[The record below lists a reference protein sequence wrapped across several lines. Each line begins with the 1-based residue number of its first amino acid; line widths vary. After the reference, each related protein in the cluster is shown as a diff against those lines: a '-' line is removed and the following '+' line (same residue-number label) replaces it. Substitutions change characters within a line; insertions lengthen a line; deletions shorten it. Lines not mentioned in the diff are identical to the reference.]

1 MAAAFGAPLE
11 VLSEEELSAIEE
23 QALRLL
29 EEIGTRV
36 NDPAARELLA
46 AAGLDVMDEL
56 VRWDRGFVLEAV
68 AKAPCSFTLRPRN
81 PERSVGLGGG
91 VPVYAPSGGAPFC
104 ADLERGH
111 RPGTLADHV
120 GLVKVAHAAEL
131 LGCLQSGTCEAS
143 DLPET
148 TRHLDMDY
156 SILRW
161 SDKPYVCYGTS
172 AEKAA
177 DAVEL
182 AAIACGGRDAIADAP
197 AIIGIVNP
205 NSPLVWDGAM
215 AGALIAWA
223 EAGQAI
229 AVTPFLLAG
238 ATAPVSIA
246 AGLSVQI
253 AEALSGIALA
263 QAIRPGTPCLFGSF
277 FAGVDMRSGSPT
289 FGGPESVLATL
300 AGGQFA
306 RRYGLPYR
314 GGGGLCAANAV
325 DAQAAAETL
334 MTLWATHL
342 AGSDFV
348 LHAAGWLEAGLTTS
362 FEKLA
367 LDHEVLRMFRRLG
380 GGIEVGAEELAWD
393 ALHEEGPGGMFLA
406 SEHTVAHFREWL
418 FASPLFRSEN
428 FTTWEQRGAVTAD
441 RAATAEWKRLL
452 ERYEDPGID
461 EGVDEA
467 LRHHVERRKRELDH
481 GS

>member
-1 MAAAFGAPLE
+1 MADAIGAPLD
-11 VLSEEELSAIEE
+11 VLSEDDLARIEE

-36 NDPAARELLA
+36 DHPAARELLA
-46 AAGLDVMDEL
+46 AAGLDVEGEV
-56 VRWDRGFVLEAV
+56 VRWDRGFVLEA
-68 AKAPCSFTLRPRN
+68 AGKAPASFTLRSRT
-81 PERSVGLGGG
+81 PERSLTIGGDL
-91 VPVYAPSGGAPFC
+91 PVYAPSGGAPFC
-104 ADLERGH
+104 ADLERGR

-120 GLVKVAHAAEL
+120 ELVKLGHAAEL
-131 LGCLQSGTCEAS
+131 LCCLQSGTCEAS

-148 TRHLDMDY
+148 TRHLDLDY

-177 DAVEL
+177 DAVAL
-182 AAIACGGRDAIADAP
+182 AAIACGGRDAIAETP
-197 AIIGIVNP
+197 AIIGVVNP

-215 AGALIAWA
+215 VGALVAWA

-246 AGLSVQI
+246 AGLSVQV
-253 AEALSGIALA
+253 AEALSGVVLA
-263 QAIRPGTPCLFGSF
+263 QAVRPGTPCLFGSF

-300 AGGQFA
+300 AGGQLA

-314 GGGGLCAANAV
+314 GGGGLCAANAL

-362 FEKLA
+362 YEKLA

-380 GGIEVGAEELAWD
+380 KGIDVGAEELAWD
-393 ALHEEGPGGMFLA
+393 ALREEGPGGMFLA
-406 SEHTVAHFREWL
+406 SEHTVAHFRDWL

-428 FTTWEQRGAVTAD
+428 FTTWEQRGAATAD
-441 RAATAEWKRLL
+441 RVATAEWKRLL
-452 ERYEDPGID
+452 ESYEDPGLD
-461 EGVDEA
+461 ASVDEA
-467 LRHHVERRKRELDH
+467 LREHVERRKRELER
-481 GS
+481 

>member
-1 MAAAFGAPLE
+1 VREGLGAPLE
-11 VLSEEELSAIEE
+11 VLSEDELATIEE

-29 EEIGTRV
+29 EEIGTPVR
-36 NDPAARELLA
+36 DPAGCALLA
-46 AAGLDVMDEL
+46 AAGLHVEGEL
-56 VRWDRGFVLEAV
+56 VRWDRGFVLEAA
-68 AKAPCSFTLRPRN
+68 AKAPASFMLRSRA
-81 PERSVGLGGG
+81 PERSLTIGGDL
-91 VPVYAPSGGAPFC
+91 PVYAPSGGAPFC
-104 ADLERGH
+104 ADLERGR

-120 GLVKVAHAAEL
+120 ELVKLGHAAEL

-148 TRHLDMDY
+148 SRHLELDY

-172 AEKAA
+172 AVKAA
-177 DAVEL
+177 DAVAL
-182 AAIACGGRDAIADAP
+182 AAIACGGRDAIAETP
-197 AIIGIVNP
+197 AIIGVVNP
-205 NSPLVWDGAM
+205 NSPLVWDEAM
-215 AGALIAWA
+215 VGALIAWA
-223 EAGQAI
+223 QAGQAI

-246 AGLSVQI
+246 AGLSVQV
-253 AEALSGIALA
+253 AEALSGVALA
-263 QAIRPGTPCLFGSF
+263 QAVRPGTPCLFGSF

-300 AGGQFA
+300 AGGQLA

-314 GGGGLCAANAV
+314 GGGGLCAANAL

-367 LDHEVLRMFRRLG
+367 LDHELLRMFRRLA
-380 GGIEVGAEELAWD
+380 GGIDVGAEELAWD
-393 ALHEEGPGGMFLA
+393 VLREEGPGGMFLA
-406 SEHTVAHFREWL
+406 SAHTVAHFREWL

-428 FTTWEQRGAVTAD
+428 YTTWEQRGAATAD
-441 RAATAEWKRLL
+441 RLATGEWKRLL
-452 ERYEDPGID
+452 ERYEDPGLD
-461 EGVDEA
+461 EAVDEA
-467 LRHHVERRKRELDH
+467 LREYVDRRKRELEP
-481 GS
+481 